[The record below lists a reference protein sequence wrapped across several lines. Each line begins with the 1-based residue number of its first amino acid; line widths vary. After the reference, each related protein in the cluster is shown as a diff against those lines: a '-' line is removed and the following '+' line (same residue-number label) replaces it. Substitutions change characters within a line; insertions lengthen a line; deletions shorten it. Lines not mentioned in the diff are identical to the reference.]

1 VVFEPFTVRAGLS
14 VDTEVTITALVRA
27 RFCELAGQ
35 DRLDAN
41 GGEMF
46 TLGLFSVID
55 ALFDTPIT
63 ELFDKLPF
71 APDVREALVEH
82 KGPKGQLIECLKA
95 LEAGDL
101 DNAEAIL
108 PTASDLYV
116 SALRW
121 AEEVS
126 EPPPGRWS
134 EGAHTRGAGAAA
146 RRQVRSLSGQLP
158 EAAMK
163 SPQRIEESLASRL
176 RALPSMTLRLAAG
189 GLRR

>member
-14 VDTEVTITALVRA
+14 VDMEVTITALVRA

-41 GGEMF
+41 GAEMF

-55 ALFDTPIT
+55 ALFDTAMT
-63 ELFDKLPF
+63 ELLDKLPF

-95 LEAGDL
+95 LESDDL
-101 DNAEAIL
+101 DKAEAIL

-116 SALRW
+116 SALTW
-121 AEEVS
+121 AEEAS
-126 EPPPGRWS
+126 EPPPGRWQD
-134 EGAHTRGAGAAA
+134 GRIA
-146 RRQVRSLSGQLP
+146 RL
-158 EAAMK
+158 
-163 SPQRIEESLASRL
+163 SLAGTPVDDASPRSR
-176 RALPSMTLRLAAG
+176 RTAQIARG
-189 GLRR
+189 